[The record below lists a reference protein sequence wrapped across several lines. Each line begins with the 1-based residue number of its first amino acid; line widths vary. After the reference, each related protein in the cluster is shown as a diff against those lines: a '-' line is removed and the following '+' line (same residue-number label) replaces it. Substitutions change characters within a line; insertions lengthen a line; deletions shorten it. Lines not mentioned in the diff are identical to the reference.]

1 MFSDVRQLCCIRKQP
16 VLVMKTGTPP
26 SPESQLHF
34 CCFWSELKVSGQVFR
49 VEGQCVCWGAEPRP
63 RVHVGSRDCDRV
75 VLSRCV
81 EVCFDSEVC
90 FVSVSP

>member
-1 MFSDVRQLCCIRKQP
+1 M
-16 VLVMKTGTPP
+16 
-26 SPESQLHF
+26 
-34 CCFWSELKVSGQVFR
+34 FR
-49 VEGQCVCWGAEPRP
+49 VEGQCVYWGAEPRP
-63 RVHVGSRDCDRV
+63 RVHVGSRDYDRV